1 MPQSIEETVAA
12 GTRKRETEGQ
22 SYTRLALKLQQIE
35 KKREPALS
43 FTYLSQLT
51 LITIIVNQE
60 NGKYLL
66 RK

>member
-22 SYTRLALKLQQIE
+22 SYTRIALKLQQIE
-35 KKREPALS
+35 TKREPALT